1 MLRGGSNH
9 HDGSNGIELYIND
22 IWLLIYV
29 CNDDMTVVGDGM
41 PLRLHEWAVRIKNL
55 RHRLSTKD
63 ADN

>member
-1 MLRGGSNH
+1 MI
-9 HDGSNGIELYIND
+9 DM
-22 IWLLIYV
+22 

-41 PLRLHEWAVRIKNL
+41 PLRLQEWAVRIKNL